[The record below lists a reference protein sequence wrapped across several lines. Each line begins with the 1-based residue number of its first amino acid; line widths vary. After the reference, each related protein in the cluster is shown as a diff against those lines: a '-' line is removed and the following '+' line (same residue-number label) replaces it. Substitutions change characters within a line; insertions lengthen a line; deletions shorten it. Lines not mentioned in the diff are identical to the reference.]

1 MMARKRRYI
10 LLIAPVAI
18 ALVIGLVVNA
28 EMFPADYS
36 YQKGLFGPHNVQAE
50 LLPANSHI
58 RGQIIAKNPFS
69 AYVVVSKS
77 GYFEDVNGDNVVLS
91 WENVTEVDLDFNVS
105 SGNYYLVIKNGNVS
119 QEIEMRFKADG

>member
-91 WENVTEVDLDFNVS
+91 WENVTEVDLDFKVP